1 MTTVF
6 YYNQFGFLFSEEEE
20 SKKVESLIILKGGL
34 VSSAQLVQI
43 SIKSLISKT
52 LNFTFNEKRV
62 NFTNLMSD
70 EITLLSMVF
79 AHFPTQ
85 LIVEI
90 KETKISNN

>member
-52 LNFTFNEKRV
+52 LIFY
-62 NFTNLMSD
+62 
-70 EITLLSMVF
+70 I
-79 AHFPTQ
+79 Q
-85 LIVEI
+85 
-90 KETKISNN
+90 